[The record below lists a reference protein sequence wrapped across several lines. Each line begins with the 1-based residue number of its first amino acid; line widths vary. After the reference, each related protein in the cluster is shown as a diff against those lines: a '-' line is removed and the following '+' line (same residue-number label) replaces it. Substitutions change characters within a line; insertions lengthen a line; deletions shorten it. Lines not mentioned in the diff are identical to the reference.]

1 MSGIKIQ
8 VFLGITWYL
17 SSQCAGLVN
26 NTVSSWPTSVYNWR
40 WVVSVIPLVVELL
53 LSASLNTCTEAA
65 LCVLKCAVC
74 EKWFL
79 CICGTHFAALCT
91 QIQLNLVRL
100 CCPLTF
106 KFHFGNFE
114 HVVQRQQSSKINL
127 GGVLHYMC
135 LTVFILT
142 WLTSIQNHIVGVLLF
157 QTAVVLWLM
166 CSNHDENADTALTSV
181 VWTCCYCIA
190 FSYNIRLS

>member
-1 MSGIKIQ
+1 MTNECVLLKMSC
-8 VFLGITWYL
+8 FFT
-17 SSQCAGLVN
+17 A
-26 NTVSSWPTSVYNWR
+26 
-40 WVVSVIPLVVELL
+40 LVVELL
-53 LSASLNTCTEAA
+53 LPASLDTYTEAA

-74 EKWFL
+74 EKWLL

-127 GGVLHYMC
+127 GGVLYYMC
-135 LTVFILT
+135 LYCFYSYLTNINTGSDHGCPVVSNCCDFMADVFKP
-142 WLTSIQNHIVGVLLF
+142 
-157 QTAVVLWLM
+157 
-166 CSNHDENADTALTSV
+166 
-181 VWTCCYCIA
+181 
-190 FSYNIRLS
+190 

>member
-1 MSGIKIQ
+1 MCWLGKQYSFITTNECVQLKMSC
-8 VFLGITWYL
+8 FCYSLGGRT
-17 SSQCAGLVN
+17 
-26 NTVSSWPTSVYNWR
+26 
-40 WVVSVIPLVVELL
+40 LL
-53 LSASLNTCTEAA
+53 PASLNIYTEAA
-65 LCVLKCAVC
+65 SCVLKCAVC

-114 HVVQRQQSSKINL
+114 HVVQRQQSSKINW
-127 GGVLHYMC
+127 VES
-135 LTVFILT
+135 FIT
-142 WLTSIQNHIVGVLLF
+142 CVLLF
-157 QTAVVLWLM
+157 LFLTNINTGSHSGCPVVSDCCCFM
-166 CSNHDENADTALTSV
+166 ADVFKPRWECWHSLNFV

>member
-1 MSGIKIQ
+1 MS
-8 VFLGITWYL
+8 VH
-17 SSQCAGLVN
+17 
-26 NTVSSWPTSVYNWR
+26 NWR
-40 WVVSVIPLVVELL
+40 WVVFVIPLVVELL
-53 LSASLNTCTEAA
+53 SPASLNTYTEAA

-74 EKWFL
+74 GKWLL
-79 CICGTHFAALCT
+79 CICGTHFTALGT

-127 GGVLHYMC
+127 GGVLYYMC

-142 WLTSIQNHIVGVLLF
+142 WLTSVQDHIVGVLLF
-157 QTAVVLWLM
+157 QTVLWFYGWYVQTLGKD
-166 CSNHDENADTALTSV
+166 HDENADTALTLV

-190 FSYNIRLS
+190 RSCILDCLKNIVQ

>member
-1 MSGIKIQ
+1 M
-8 VFLGITWYL
+8 
-17 SSQCAGLVN
+17 
-26 NTVSSWPTSVYNWR
+26 SVYNWR
-40 WVVSVIPLVVELL
+40 WVVFVMPLVVELL
-53 LSASLNTCTEAA
+53 FPAGLDAYAEAA

-74 EKWFL
+74 EKWLL

-127 GGVLHYMC
+127 GGVLYYMC

-142 WLTSIQNHIVGVLLF
+142 WLTSIQDHIMGILLF
-157 QTAVVLWLM
+157 QTVLLWLM
-166 CSNHDENADTALTSV
+166 CLNSGKGSWWECWHGLN
-181 VWTCCYCIA
+181 
-190 FSYNIRLS
+190 FSGVHMLLLYST

>member
-1 MSGIKIQ
+1 MTNECVQLKRSCCCYS
-8 VFLGITWYL
+8 LGGRT
-17 SSQCAGLVN
+17 AV
-26 NTVSSWPTSVYNWR
+26 TSLHTY
-40 WVVSVIPLVVELL
+40 
-53 LSASLNTCTEAA
+53 TEAA

-74 EKWFL
+74 EKCLL

-127 GGVLHYMC
+127 GGVLYYMC
-135 LTVFILT
+135 LAVFILT
-142 WLTSIQNHIVGVLLF
+142 WLTSIQDHIVGVLLF
-157 QTAVVLWLM
+157 QTAVILWLM
-166 CSNHDENADTALTSV
+166 CSNPEKGSWWECWHGLQWCGHAATL
-181 VWTCCYCIA
+181 
-190 FSYNIRLS
+190 